1 MKPLKVGVQQAGQRL
16 DSTLSVLAPELSRS
30 SWQALI
36 TNSKVTLNGKTETRP
51 AKTVKK
57 GDTISAELPVLPAS
71 QPDVPILYEDDDV
84 VVFDKP
90 AGMLTHAKGE
100 LAEEWTLADI
110 AKTKVQD
117 DPSNRPGI
125 VHRLDRATSGVI
137 IVAKNISAKQF
148 LQKQFANRKVEK
160 TYRAIVRGRVEEDSF
175 LIDMPIAR
183 DFKNPQQFAVNTDG
197 KTAQTAVNT
206 IKSSSKASL
215 LKLTPKT
222 GRTHQLR
229 VHLKSVGHPIIG
241 DVLYGSSIDKQE
253 GRLYLHASRLKLV
266 LPGGSNSVFESELP
280 DDFKA
285 GVNKYGLA

>member
-30 SWQALI
+30 SWQTLI
-36 TNSKVTLNGKTETRP
+36 SNSQVKLNGHTEIRP
-51 AKTVKK
+51 AKTVKN